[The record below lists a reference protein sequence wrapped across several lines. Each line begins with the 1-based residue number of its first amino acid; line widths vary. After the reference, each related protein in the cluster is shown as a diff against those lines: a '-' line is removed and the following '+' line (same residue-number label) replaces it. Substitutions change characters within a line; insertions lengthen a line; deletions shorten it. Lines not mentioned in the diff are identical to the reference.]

1 MTRPVIMIVDDEI
14 ANIEMMAAVLEDD
27 YEICF
32 ARSGAA
38 VPAVAMDARPDLI
51 LLDIV
56 MPGMDGYAVCRRLKR
71 DPVLC
76 DIPVIFTTGLDD
88 PEDEERG
95 FEAGAVDYVT
105 KPIQAIKLRSRVGNH
120 IELKR
125 MRDQLSALATTDAL
139 TGLGN
144 RRLLEELLQ
153 SKLHHLS
160 AKGEWLS
167 FIMMDIDFFKQFNDL
182 YGHLEGDDCLRRVAH
197 ALRDTMRRS
206 DDVCL
211 RYGGEEFACIL
222 PRTDHD
228 GALEVAETIRHR
240 IEALGIPHKGSGV
253 SPVVTIS
260 VGVATGRSAAD
271 LSMELWIS
279 TADAMLYQGKRTG
292 RNQVTGHVI
301 EPPKPI
307 ERPAVKPI
315 DMPIDRRIERISR
328 AAG

>member
-1 MTRPVIMIVDDEI
+1 MSRPVIMIVDDEI

-32 ARSGAA
+32 ARSGPDALQ
-38 VPAVAMDARPDLI
+38 VAMNARPDLI
-51 LLDIV
+51 LLDII
-56 MPGMDGYAVCRRLKR
+56 MPGMDGYAVCRQLKK

-76 DIPVIFTTGLDD
+76 AVPVIFTTGLNE

-105 KPIQAIKLRSRVGNH
+105 KPIQPIKLRSRVGNH

-153 SKLHHLS
+153 SQLHHLS
-160 AKGEWLS
+160 AQGEWLS
-167 FIMMDIDFFKQFNDL
+167 FIMLDIDFFKQFNDI
-182 YGHLEGDDCLRRVAH
+182 YGHLEGDSCLRRVAH
-197 ALRDTMRRS
+197 ALQGAMRRS

-228 GALEVAETIRHR
+228 GALDVAEQIRSA
-240 IEALGIPHKGSGV
+240 IEDLGIPHKGSAV

-260 VGVATGRSAAD
+260 VGVATGRSAVD

-301 EPPKPI
+301 EPPRPQQLP
-307 ERPAVKPI
+307 ERT
-315 DMPIDRRIERISR
+315 R

>member
-1 MTRPVIMIVDDEI
+1 MSRPVIMIVDDEI

-32 ARSGAA
+32 ARSGPDALQ
-38 VPAVAMDARPDLI
+38 VAMNARPDLI

-56 MPGMDGYAVCRRLKR
+56 MPGMDGHAVCRQLKR

-76 DIPVIFTTGLDD
+76 AIPVIFTTGLDE

-105 KPIQAIKLRSRVGNH
+105 KPIQPIKLRSRVGNH

-153 SKLHHLS
+153 SQLHRLS
-160 AKGEWLS
+160 AQGEWLS
-167 FIMMDIDFFKQFNDL
+167 FIMLDIDFFKQFNDI
-182 YGHLEGDDCLRRVAH
+182 YGHLEGDSCLRRVAH
-197 ALRDTMRRS
+197 ALQGAMRRS

-228 GALEVAETIRHR
+228 GALDVAEQIRQA
-240 IEALGIPHKGSGV
+240 IEDLGIPHKGSGV

-292 RNQVTGHVI
+292 RNQVTGHLI
-301 EPPKPI
+301 EPKP
-307 ERPAVKPI
+307 RLQLP
-315 DMPIDRRIERISR
+315 DRAR

>member
-1 MTRPVIMIVDDEI
+1 MTKPVIMIVDDEI
-14 ANIEMMAAVLEDD
+14 SNIEMMAAVLEDD

-32 ARSGAA
+32 SRSGTEAMQIAHAA
-38 VPAVAMDARPDLI
+38 SPDLI

-56 MPGMDGYAVCRRLKR
+56 MPEMDGYELCRQLKLDPILR
-71 DPVLC
+71 DV
-76 DIPVIFTTGLDD
+76 PVIFTTGLDE
-88 PEDEERG
+88 PEDEVRG
-95 FEAGAVDYVT
+95 FQAGAIDYVT
-105 KPIQAIKLRSRVGNH
+105 KPIQPIKLRSRVGNH
-120 IELKR
+120 VELKR

-153 SKLHHLS
+153 SQLLRLS
-160 AKGEWLS
+160 RDGEWLS
-167 FIMMDIDFFKQFNDL
+167 FIMMDIDFFKQFNDI
-182 YGHLEGDDCLRRVAH
+182 YGHLEGDNCLRLVALT
-197 ALRDTMRRS
+197 LRGAMRRN
-206 DDVCL
+206 DDACL

-228 GALEVAETIRHR
+228 GALEVAEDIRR
-240 IEALGIPHKGSGV
+240 QIEDLGIPHSGSGV

-260 VGVATGRSAAD
+260 IGVATGRSAPD

-301 EPPKPI
+301 ELPKATVEI
-307 ERPAVKPI
+307 EQTR
-315 DMPIDRRIERISR
+315 E
-328 AAG
+328 AG

>member
-1 MTRPVIMIVDDEI
+1 MSRPVIMIVDDEI
-14 ANIEMMAAVLEDD
+14 SNIEMMAAVLEDD

-32 ARSGAA
+32 ARSGPDALQ
-38 VPAVAMDARPDLI
+38 VAMDARPDLI
-51 LLDIV
+51 LLDII
-56 MPGMDGYAVCRRLKR
+56 MPDMDGHAVCRQLKK

-76 DIPVIFTTGLDD
+76 AIPVIFTTGLDE

-105 KPIQAIKLRSRVGNH
+105 KPIQPIKLRSRVGNH

-153 SKLHHLS
+153 SQLHHLS
-160 AKGEWLS
+160 AQGEWLS
-167 FIMMDIDFFKQFNDL
+167 FIMLDIDFFKQFNDI
-182 YGHLEGDDCLRRVAH
+182 YGHLEGDDCLRRVAL
-197 ALRDTMRRS
+197 ALKGAMRRS

-228 GALEVAETIRHR
+228 GALDVAEQIRNA
-240 IEALGIPHKGSGV
+240 IEDLGIPHKGSAV

-301 EPPKPI
+301 EPPRPQQLP
-307 ERPAVKPI
+307 ERT
-315 DMPIDRRIERISR
+315 R

>member
-1 MTRPVIMIVDDEI
+1 MSRPVIMIVDDEI
-14 ANIEMMAAVLEDD
+14 SNIEMMAAVLEDD

-32 ARSGAA
+32 ARSGPDALQ
-38 VPAVAMDARPDLI
+38 VAMDARPDLI
-51 LLDIV
+51 LLDII
-56 MPGMDGYAVCRRLKR
+56 MPDMDGHAVCRQLKK

-76 DIPVIFTTGLDD
+76 AIPVIFTTGLDE

-105 KPIQAIKLRSRVGNH
+105 KPIQPIKLRSRVGNH

-153 SKLHHLS
+153 SQLHHLS
-160 AKGEWLS
+160 AQGEWLS
-167 FIMMDIDFFKQFNDL
+167 FIMLDIDFFKQFNDI

-197 ALRDTMRRS
+197 ALKGAMRRS

-228 GALEVAETIRHR
+228 GALDVAEQIRNA
-240 IEALGIPHKGSGV
+240 IEDLGIPHKGSAV

-301 EPPKPI
+301 EPPRPQQLP
-307 ERPAVKPI
+307 ERT
-315 DMPIDRRIERISR
+315 R